1 MNTSPLLASSSLGLS
16 PQISDAPFSA
26 ETLGAPGH
34 EFMPAFMPGADPLHR
49 IREVRLEQEMT
60 LRSIACRTGEA
71 RAKLAEE
78 EMQHTDLTLSRL
90 HWWRRMLDVP
100 IADLLVEPDA
110 GLSPL
115 ILERV
120 RMLRIMKTV
129 ASIKREAADDRV
141 RRLAEMLERQMLEIA
156 PEMHGVIPWNSVGQR
171 RTSDEL
177 GRAAEQMICV
187 DELVGL

>member
-1 MNTSPLLASSSLGLS
+1 MNTSLLLSSSSLAFS
-16 PQISDAPFSA
+16 PSPADPPFATQTLAAPRSEFVPA
-26 ETLGAPGH
+26 FVGAP
-34 EFMPAFMPGADPLHR
+34 DPLHR

-90 HWWRRMLDVP
+90 HWWRRALDVP

-115 ILERV
+115 IMERV

-129 ASIKREAADDRV
+129 ASIKRVAQSDRM
-141 RRLAEMLERQMLEIA
+141 RRLAEMLERQLLEVA
-156 PEMHGVIPWNSVGQR
+156 PEMRGVIPWNSVGQR

-177 GRAAEQMICV
+177 GRAAEQMISV
-187 DELVGL
+187 DELIGI